1 MEKVDQEF
9 RKAYTDDMEVHLS
22 DLVPGLTPEDIKP
35 DSDDVDYVIEADPK
49 VNPIAG
55 KARLFT
61 LD

>member
-1 MEKVDQEF
+1 
-9 RKAYTDDMEVHLS
+9 MEVHLS